1 MKIAT
6 IIQTRMASTRLPG
19 KVLMTVVGKTFLEL
33 LLERVKHSKHITE
46 TVIATTTNH
55 KDDVLYDFCKQKG
68 IKVFRGSE
76 NDVLDRYYQT
86 AKEFKVDVVVRIT
99 SDCPLIDMYVVD
111 KVIEEFLKE
120 KYDYVSNIAPPTYP
134 DGLDVYIF
142 SFKAL
147 ETAWKETKFTETPQN
162 QSEKDDNYR
171 REHVTP
177 YFWQNPTEFKIGNIS
192 QKEDMSQKHR
202 WTLDYEEDYQF
213 LKRVFEELYKEGQI
227 FYMED
232 VLDLV
237 KRKPE
242 VYALNVN
249 RVQNNSFK

>member
-1 MKIAT
+1 MRIIA

-19 KVLMTVVGKTFLEL
+19 KVLMKAVGKTFLEL
-33 LLERVKHSKHITE
+33 LLERVKHSKHIKE
-46 TVIATTTNH
+46 TIIATTTNP
-55 KDDVLYDFCKQKG
+55 KDDVLFDFCKQKN
-68 IKVFRGSE
+68 ILVFRGSE

-86 AKEFKVDVVVRIT
+86 AKEFNADLIVRIT
-99 SDCPLIDMYVVD
+99 SDCPLTDMHIVDRVIDT
-111 KVIEEFLKE
+111 FLKGN
-120 KYDYVSNIAPPTYP
+120 YDYVSNIAPPTYP

-147 ETAWKETKFTETPQN
+147 ENAWKETKYTENPQT

-177 YFWQNPTEFKIGNIS
+177 YFWQNPKTFKVGNVS
-192 QKEDMSQKHR
+192 QKEDLSQKHR

-213 LKRVFEELYKEGQI
+213 IKRVFEELYKEGQT

-232 VLDLV
+232 ILKLV
-237 KRKPE
+237 KEKPE
-242 VYALNVN
+242 VYALNAN